1 MMKRS
6 ILLSFLLCSTFA
18 LAQAP
23 SSWKV
28 SASEYEHFM
37 TFTSIMKINTKE
49 VISTKNVVAAFYGS
63 SVRGVSETQIIE
75 GRTFHFIQVYGNTGD
90 GKITFKAYDG
100 EVMDTVLI
108 VTDTLD
114 FIPSASFGDVLN
126 PHEFVAINDKM
137 PPVAIAGEDIYV
149 REGRSA
155 VINGNKSWSSTN
167 DVLSFNWSADPLI
180 TLDSSN
186 VPLITFT
193 APLFD
198 KDTVLTAVLT
208 VTNSKLKSSSDT
220 VLIFIANNLAP
231 ISIAKAD
238 LSLSTTAIL
247 SMTDPNAK
255 INYVFPSSS
264 ITLDGT
270 DSYDPEQDDIE
281 YLWSSLDNIDFSSAT
296 DQNPTFTVPPSLIN
310 GTIKINLAVNDYEL
324 TSLSDTIPIIVSNNT
339 APQINMI
346 FPSQVLEGDTVYL
359 DGSKTTDIEGD
370 ALEYFWFFPKQ
381 LSLSD
386 TVSNSSSFITPNI
399 ETDTTYQIRFGAWD
413 GKFGAFDTLII
424 FVKNNTPPIAN
435 ANTDFT
441 LREGKRA
448 ELDAYFS
455 YDPDSRPLH
464 YTWTSLSSLPLDNG
478 VNEIS
483 YFIAPKISV
492 AQSDYKFQLKV
503 NDGYKENLDTTMVT
517 VINNMP
523 PVAKAGSEH
532 YVLLNTEG
540 QLDGSKS
547 YDLEKDTLSFNWS
560 TPSSIVLS
568 DSLIAKPTF
577 TAPNWMVDTSVFITL
592 QISDYFEKSA
602 IDTLEL
608 FIVSN
613 LPPIAIAG
621 PDQLVKP
628 DSIVM
633 LDGSASYDPDGAMLN
648 LFSWESSSNISLLGP
663 SLDDSISFIVPD
675 YGTDSVITFTLEVQ
689 DIEKSSKDIVAIS
702 IVDNFPPIAIAGPD
716 TIVIEGRSLQLDG
729 SKSYDLEGENLSYL
743 WKVLSGYMIGP
754 SGKILKTVLP
764 KNIEIESSP
773 SEPKIDINTPF
784 VVGNGEVFILE
795 LSVNDGSKTSR
806 DTISISVNNNRVPIA
821 NAGEDF
827 NSKEGQEV
835 FLNGGKSLDPDGQVL
850 TYDWISSNDLNLNNK
865 TKSNPNFITPAVLED
880 SLITIFLRVSD
891 GDIWS
896 KLDTVNINVSDNI
909 SPVASAGL
917 DKTVLSGSIVEL
929 DGSSSIDADGDSLL
943 FSWVG
948 PNDIKILDIFKSK
961 AKFVAPIVSE
971 ETVLRFMLNV
981 SDGGAP
987 TKPDTVLV
995 TVESLDKYVSIIDP
1009 GSQVPAGIDFPIS
1022 LSVTDDFKAKEVNLL
1037 YSKGGDETVTS
1048 IIMNKGSTNNIDS
1061 ILKLSGKATYKG
1073 IIPGKEISANGFY
1086 YRIQLID
1093 DMNTVQ
1099 EFGHKQIMVLFE
1111 QLNVSTEIEYSGY
1124 PEGIA
1129 QNNWRL
1135 ISFPGKLNNSTID
1148 SVLIL
1153 SNFDQENYGEIW
1165 KLWTWSGQEWL
1176 DPIKI
1181 KPGFGYWFKH
1191 RESIPAHLFLGS
1203 GISVELDSFEY
1214 KIKPGWSL
1222 VSSPYTFPIKVL
1234 LDQNK
1239 LIGPYEYINQESG
1252 WADDFP
1258 RRWYPF
1264 KSYAV
1269 YNNSENDVSIKLNF
1283 NNLQNESGPSS
1294 DRIKGHP
1301 PKSWSIDLMVKS
1313 DNRIDKNNIFGIASS
1328 ASNEIDRFDHPEPP
1342 DIISRTT
1349 ISYKNNDAYELTRSY
1364 KSSSEGHTWNAILK
1378 LNKQPMKAE
1387 IIPILYG
1394 ELPVKWKSIL
1404 IDKNGNK
1411 IYSLD
1416 GSSIFIESLVKKV
1429 ELIIIT
1435 GPPNYIKEKVKEYQ
1449 ISVPTDFA
1457 LNQNYPN
1464 PFNPITNIT
1473 YDIAKQGLVKIT
1485 IYDIMGRE
1493 VNTLTSKYHLPGK
1506 YKIAWRGEDASG
1518 YKAAAG
1524 IYFYQLSTPNFTKT
1538 KKMVLLK

>member
-1 MMKRS
+1 MKRS
-6 ILLSFLLCSTFA
+6 ILLSILFYSTFA

-28 SASEYEHFM
+28 NSSEYEHFM
-37 TFTSIMKINTKE
+37 TFTSILKINTRE
-49 VISTKNVVAAFYGS
+49 VMSTKNVVAAFHGS
-63 SVRGVSETQIIE
+63 SIRGVSVTQIIE
-75 GRTFHFIQVYGNTGD
+75 GRTFHFIQVYGNAGD
-90 GKITFKAYDG
+90 GEITFKAYDG

-108 VTDTLD
+108 VTDILD
-114 FIPSASFGDVLN
+114 FIPSESFGDVLN
-126 PHEFVAINDKM
+126 PHEFVAINDNM

-149 REGRSA
+149 REGRST
-155 VINGNKSWSSTN
+155 ILNGNKSWSSTN
-167 DVLSFNWSADPLI
+167 DVLSFDWSADPLI
-180 TLDSSN
+180 TLDSSK

-208 VTNSKLKSSSDT
+208 VTNSKLKFSSDT
-220 VLIFIANNLAP
+220 VSIFIANNLAP

-247 SMTDPNAK
+247 SMTDPNARV
-255 INYVFPSSS
+255 NYVFPSSS
-264 ITLDGT
+264 IALDGS
-270 DSYDPEQDDIE
+270 DSYDPEEDNIE
-281 YLWSSLDNIDFSSAT
+281 YLWSNPNDIAFSSAT
-296 DQNPTFTVPPSLIN
+296 DQNPTFTIPSSLIN
-310 GTIKINLAVNDYEL
+310 GTVKISLAVNDYEL
-324 TSLSDTIPIIVSNNT
+324 TSFSDTIPIIVSNNT
-339 APQINMI
+339 APEINMV
-346 FPSQVLEGDTVYL
+346 FPSHVLEGDTVYL
-359 DGSKTTDIEGD
+359 DGSKTVDKEGD
-370 ALEYFWFFPKQ
+370 DIEYFWFFPKQ
-381 LSLSD
+381 ISLSD
-386 TVSNSSSFITPNI
+386 TVSNTSSFITPNI
-399 ETDTTYQIRFGAWD
+399 EADTTYQIRFGAWD
-413 GKFGAFDTLII
+413 GKFGSFDTLII
-424 FVKNNTPPIAN
+424 FIKNNTPPIAN

-441 LREGKRA
+441 LREGKKA

-455 YDPDSRPLH
+455 YDPDSRPLNH
-464 YTWTSLSSLPLDNG
+464 TWTSLSNLSLE
-478 VNEIS
+478 NENNALS
-483 YFIAPKISV
+483 YFIAPKISD

-503 NDGYKENLDTTMVT
+503 NDGYKEDFDTTMVT

-547 YDLEKDTLSFNWS
+547 YDFEKDTLSFNWS
-560 TPSSIVLS
+560 TPSNIVLS

-592 QISDYFEKSA
+592 QVSDYFEKSA

-621 PDQLVKP
+621 LDQLVKP

-633 LDGSASYDPDGAMLN
+633 LDGSASYDPDGAFLQS
-648 LFSWESSSNISLLGP
+648 FSWESSSNISLLGP

-729 SKSYDLEGENLSYL
+729 SKSYDPEGENLSYL
-743 WKVLSGYMIGP
+743 WKVLSGYMIGS
-754 SGKILKTVLP
+754 SGKILQNILP

-773 SEPKIDINTPF
+773 SEPKVDINTPF

-850 TYDWISSNDLNLNNK
+850 TYDWISSNDLNLNNE

-891 GDIWS
+891 SDIWS

-909 SPVASAGL
+909 SPVANAGL

-948 PNDIKILDIFKSK
+948 PKDIKILDIFKSK
-961 AKFVAPIVSE
+961 ATFLAPIVSE
-971 ETVLRFMLNV
+971 ETILRFMLNV

-987 TKPDTVLV
+987 TTPDTVLV
-995 TVESLDKYVSIIDP
+995 TIESLDKYVSITDP

-1022 LSVTDDFKAKEVNLL
+1022 LSVTDDFNAKEINIL

-1048 IIMNKGSTNNIDS
+1048 IVMDKGSTNSIDNS
-1061 ILKLSGKATYKG
+1061 LKLSGKATYTG
-1073 IIPGKEISANGFY
+1073 VIPGKDISANGFY

-1093 DMNTVQ
+1093 DMNVVQ

-1135 ISFPGKLNNSTID
+1135 ISFPGNLKTSTID

-1153 SNFDQENYGEIW
+1153 SNFDQENYDEIW
-1165 KLWTWSGQEWL
+1165 KLWGWSGQEWL

-1181 KPGFGYWFKH
+1181 KPGVGYWFKH
-1191 RESIPAHLFLGS
+1191 REKLPAHLFLGS
-1203 GISVELDSFEY
+1203 GSSVELDSFEY

-1239 LIGPYEYINQESG
+1239 LIGPYEYISQESG

-1283 NNLQNESGPSS
+1283 NNLQNDAGTPS
-1294 DRIKGHP
+1294 DRIKAYP
-1301 PKSWSIDLMVKS
+1301 PNSWSIDLMVKS
-1313 DNRIDKNNIFGIASS
+1313 KNHTDKNNIFGIASS
-1328 ASNEIDRFDHPEPP
+1328 ASNEKDTFDHPEPP
-1342 DIISRTT
+1342 DITSRTT
-1349 ISYKNNDAYELTRSY
+1349 ISYKNNDAYELTRNY
-1364 KSSSEGHTWNAILK
+1364 KSLSEGQTWDALLK
-1378 LNKQPMKAE
+1378 LKNQSIKTE
-1387 IIPILYG
+1387 IIPIFYG
-1394 ELPVKWKSIL
+1394 QLPNKWRAVL
-1404 IDKNGNK
+1404 INKNDNK
-1411 IYSLD
+1411 IFSID
-1416 GSSIFIESLVKKV
+1416 GSSIFIKSLVKKV
-1429 ELIIIT
+1429 ELIIIA
-1435 GPPNYIKEKVKEYQ
+1435 GPPNYIKDKVSEYQ
-1449 ISVPTDFA
+1449 ISIPTEFA

-1473 YDIAKQGLVKIT
+1473 YDIAKQGLVRIT

-1493 VNTLTSKYHLPGK
+1493 INTLTSKHHLPGK
-1506 YKIAWRGEDASG
+1506 YKIAWRGQDVSG

-1524 IYFYQLSTPNFTKT
+1524 IYFYQLSTPDFTKT

>member
-1 MMKRS
+1 MKRS
-6 ILLSFLLCSTFA
+6 ILLSILFYSTFA

-28 SASEYEHFM
+28 NSSEYEHFM
-37 TFTSIMKINTKE
+37 TFTSILKINTRE
-49 VISTKNVVAAFYGS
+49 VMSTKNVVAAFHGS
-63 SVRGVSETQIIE
+63 SIRGVSVTQIIE
-75 GRTFHFIQVYGNTGD
+75 GRTFHFIQVYGNAGD
-90 GKITFKAYDG
+90 GEITFKAYDG

-108 VTDTLD
+108 VTDILD
-114 FIPSASFGDVLN
+114 FIPSESFGDVLN
-126 PHEFVAINDKM
+126 PHEFVAINDNM

-149 REGRSA
+149 REGRST
-155 VINGNKSWSSTN
+155 ILNGNKSWSSTN
-167 DVLSFNWSADPLI
+167 DVLSFDWSADPLI
-180 TLDSSN
+180 TLDSSK

-208 VTNSKLKSSSDT
+208 VTNSKLKFSSDT
-220 VLIFIANNLAP
+220 VSIFIANNLAP

-247 SMTDPNAK
+247 SMTDPNARV
-255 INYVFPSSS
+255 NYVFPSSS
-264 ITLDGT
+264 IALDGS
-270 DSYDPEQDDIE
+270 DSYDPEEDNIE
-281 YLWSSLDNIDFSSAT
+281 YLWSNPNDIAFSSAT
-296 DQNPTFTVPPSLIN
+296 DQNPTFTIPSSLIN
-310 GTIKINLAVNDYEL
+310 GTVKISLAVNDYEL
-324 TSLSDTIPIIVSNNT
+324 TSFSDTIPIIVSNNT
-339 APQINMI
+339 APEVNMV
-346 FPSQVLEGDTVYL
+346 FPSHVLEGDTVYL
-359 DGSKTTDIEGD
+359 DGSKTVDKEGD
-370 ALEYFWFFPKQ
+370 DIEYFWFFPKQ
-381 LSLSD
+381 ISLSD
-386 TVSNSSSFITPNI
+386 TVSNTSSFITPNI
-399 ETDTTYQIRFGAWD
+399 EADTTYQIRFGAWD

-424 FVKNNTPPIAN
+424 FVKNNTPPVAN

-455 YDPDSRPLH
+455 YDPDSRPLNH
-464 YTWTSLSSLPLDNG
+464 TWTSLSNLSLE
-478 VNEIS
+478 NENDGLS

-503 NDGYKENLDTTMVT
+503 NDGYKEDFDTTMVT

-532 YVLLNTEG
+532 YVLLNAEV

-577 TAPNWMVDTSVFITL
+577 SAPNWITDTSVFITL
-592 QISDYFEKSA
+592 QVSDYFEKSA

-608 FIVSN
+608 FVVSN
-613 LPPIAIAG
+613 LPPIALAG

-633 LDGSASYDPDGAMLN
+633 LDGSASYDPDGAFLQS
-648 LFSWESSSNISLLGP
+648 FSWENSSNISLLGP

-689 DIEKSSKDIVAIS
+689 DIQSSSKDIVSIS

-716 TIVIEGRSLQLDG
+716 TVVIEGRSLELDG
-729 SKSYDLEGENLSYL
+729 SKSYDPEGEEVSYL
-743 WKVLSGYMIGP
+743 WKVLSGNMIGP

-773 SEPKIDINTPF
+773 SESKIDINTPF

-795 LSVNDGSKTSR
+795 LSVNDGSKISR
-806 DTISISVNNNRVPIA
+806 DTISISVINNRTPIA

-827 NSKEGQEV
+827 TSKEGQEV
-835 FLNGGKSLDPDGQVL
+835 FLNGGKSFDPDGQVL
-850 TYDWISSNDLNLNNK
+850 TYKWISSENIKLNNE
-865 TKSNPNFITPAVLED
+865 TKSNPTFIAPIVLED
-880 SLITIFLRVSD
+880 SLLTIFLRVSD

-896 KLDTVNINVSDNI
+896 KLDTVNIKVSDNI
-909 SPVASAGL
+909 SPIANAGG
-917 DKTVLSGSIVEL
+917 DKTVLSGSIVKL
-929 DGSSSIDADGDSLL
+929 DGSSSIDADGDSLA
-943 FSWVG
+943 FIWSG
-948 PNDIKILDIFKSK
+948 PKDIKIVDIFKSK
-961 AKFVAPIVSE
+961 AKFIAPIVSE
-971 ETVLRFMLNV
+971 ETILRFVLKV
-981 SDGGAP
+981 TDGGLP
-987 TKPDTVLV
+987 TPPDTVLV
-995 TVESLDKYVSIIDP
+995 TVESLDKYISIIDP
-1009 GSQVPAGIDFPIS
+1009 GPQVPSGVDFPIS
-1022 LSVTDDFKAKEVNLL
+1022 LSVTDDFKAKEINIL
-1037 YSKGGDETVTS
+1037 YSKGDDATLTTVL
-1048 IIMNKGSTNNIDS
+1048 MNKGSNSSTNNL
-1061 ILKLSGKATYKG
+1061 LKFSGSATYKG
-1073 IIPGKEISANGFY
+1073 IIPGKDISANGFY

-1093 DMNTVQ
+1093 EMNAVQ
-1099 EFGHKQIMVLFE
+1099 EFGYKQIKVLFD
-1111 QLNVSTEIEYSGY
+1111 QFNVTTEMQYSGY

-1135 ISFPGKLNNSTID
+1135 ISFPGNLNASKID
-1148 SVLIL
+1148 SILIL
-1153 SNFDQENYGEIW
+1153 SDFDQENYDEIW
-1165 KLWTWSGQEWL
+1165 KLWGWSGQEWL

-1181 KPGFGYWFKH
+1181 KPGVGYWFKH
-1191 RESIPAHLFLGS
+1191 RGSLPTHLFLGS
-1203 GISVELDSFEY
+1203 GSSVELDSFEY

-1222 VSSPYTFPIKVL
+1222 VSSPYTFPIKVV
-1234 LDQNK
+1234 LDQDK

-1252 WADDFP
+1252 WSDDFP

-1283 NNLQNESGPSS
+1283 NNLQNQAVASS
-1294 DRIKGHP
+1294 ERINGHP

-1313 DNRIDKNNIFGIASS
+1313 KNHTDKNNIFGIASS
-1328 ASNEIDRFDHPEPP
+1328 ASNEKDTFDHPEPP
-1342 DIISRTT
+1342 DITSRTT
-1349 ISYKNNDAYELTRSY
+1349 ISYKNNDAYELTRNY
-1364 KSSSEGHTWNAILK
+1364 KSLSEGQTWDALLK
-1378 LNKQPMKAE
+1378 LKNQSIKTE
-1387 IIPILYG
+1387 IIPIFYG
-1394 ELPVKWKSIL
+1394 QLPNKWRAVL
-1404 IDKNGNK
+1404 INKNDNK
-1411 IYSLD
+1411 IFSID
-1416 GSSIFIESLVKKV
+1416 GSSIFIKSLIKKV
-1429 ELIIIT
+1429 ELIIIA
-1435 GPPNYIKEKVKEYQ
+1435 GPPNYIKDKVSEYQ
-1449 ISVPTDFA
+1449 ISIPTEFA

-1473 YDIAKQGLVKIT
+1473 YDIAKQGLVRIT

-1493 VNTLTSKYHLPGK
+1493 INTLTSKHHLPGK
-1506 YKIAWRGEDASG
+1506 YKIAWRGQDVSG

-1524 IYFYQLSTPNFTKT
+1524 IYFYQLSTPDFTKT

>member
-1 MMKRS
+1 
-6 ILLSFLLCSTFA
+6 
-18 LAQAP
+18 
-23 SSWKV
+23 
-28 SASEYEHFM
+28 
-37 TFTSIMKINTKE
+37 
-49 VISTKNVVAAFYGS
+49 
-63 SVRGVSETQIIE
+63 
-75 GRTFHFIQVYGNTGD
+75 
-90 GKITFKAYDG
+90 
-100 EVMDTVLI
+100 
-108 VTDTLD
+108 
-114 FIPSASFGDVLN
+114 
-126 PHEFVAINDKM
+126 
-137 PPVAIAGEDIYV
+137 
-149 REGRSA
+149 
-155 VINGNKSWSSTN
+155 
-167 DVLSFNWSADPLI
+167 
-180 TLDSSN
+180 
-186 VPLITFT
+186 
-193 APLFD
+193 
-198 KDTVLTAVLT
+198 
-208 VTNSKLKSSSDT
+208 
-220 VLIFIANNLAP
+220 
-231 ISIAKAD
+231 
-238 LSLSTTAIL
+238 
-247 SMTDPNAK
+247 MTDPNARV
-255 INYVFPSSS
+255 NYVFPSSS
-264 ITLDGT
+264 IALDGS
-270 DSYDPEQDDIE
+270 DSYDPEEDNIE
-281 YLWSSLDNIDFSSAT
+281 YLWSNPNDIAFSSAT
-296 DQNPTFTVPPSLIN
+296 DQNPTFTIPSSLIN
-310 GTIKINLAVNDYEL
+310 GTVKISLAVNDYEL
-324 TSLSDTIPIIVSNNT
+324 TSFSDTIPIIVSNNT
-339 APQINMI
+339 APEVNMV
-346 FPSQVLEGDTVYL
+346 FPSHVLEGDTVYL
-359 DGSKTTDIEGD
+359 DGSKTVDKEGD
-370 ALEYFWFFPKQ
+370 DIEYFWFFPKQ
-381 LSLSD
+381 ISLSD
-386 TVSNSSSFITPNI
+386 TVSNTSSFITPNI
-399 ETDTTYQIRFGAWD
+399 EADTTYQIRFGAWD
-413 GKFGAFDTLII
+413 GKFGSFDTLII
-424 FVKNNTPPIAN
+424 FIKNNTPPIAN

-441 LREGKRA
+441 LREGKKA

-455 YDPDSRPLH
+455 YDPDSRPLNH
-464 YTWTSLSSLPLDNG
+464 TWTSLSNLSLE
-478 VNEIS
+478 NENNALS
-483 YFIAPKISV
+483 YFIAPKISD

-503 NDGYKENLDTTMVT
+503 NDGYKEDFDTTMVT

-547 YDLEKDTLSFNWS
+547 YDFEKDTLSFNWS
-560 TPSSIVLS
+560 TPSNIVLS

-592 QISDYFEKSA
+592 QVSDYFEKSA

-621 PDQLVKP
+621 LDQLVKP

-633 LDGSASYDPDGAMLN
+633 LDGSASYDPDGAFLQS
-648 LFSWESSSNISLLGP
+648 FSWESSSNISLLGP

-729 SKSYDLEGENLSYL
+729 SKSYDPEGENLSYL
-743 WKVLSGYMIGP
+743 WKVLSGYMIGS
-754 SGKILKTVLP
+754 SGKILQNILP

-773 SEPKIDINTPF
+773 SEPKVDINTPF

-850 TYDWISSNDLNLNNK
+850 TYDWISSNDLNLNNE

-891 GDIWS
+891 SDIWS

-909 SPVASAGL
+909 SPVANAGL

-948 PNDIKILDIFKSK
+948 PKDIKILDIFKSK
-961 AKFVAPIVSE
+961 ATFLAPIVSE
-971 ETVLRFMLNV
+971 ETILRFMLNV

-987 TKPDTVLV
+987 TTPDTVLV
-995 TVESLDKYVSIIDP
+995 TIESLDKYVSITDP

-1022 LSVTDDFKAKEVNLL
+1022 LSVTDDFNAKEINIL

-1048 IIMNKGSTNNIDS
+1048 IVMDKGSTNSIDNS
-1061 ILKLSGKATYKG
+1061 LKLSGKATYTG
-1073 IIPGKEISANGFY
+1073 VIPGKDISANGFY

-1093 DMNTVQ
+1093 DMNVVQ

-1135 ISFPGKLNNSTID
+1135 ISFPGNLKTSTID

-1153 SNFDQENYGEIW
+1153 SNFDQENYDEIW
-1165 KLWTWSGQEWL
+1165 KLWGWSGQEWL

-1181 KPGFGYWFKH
+1181 KPGVGYWFKH
-1191 RESIPAHLFLGS
+1191 REKLPAHLFLGS
-1203 GISVELDSFEY
+1203 GSSVELDSFEY

-1239 LIGPYEYINQESG
+1239 LIGPYEYISQESG

-1283 NNLQNESGPSS
+1283 NNLQNDAGTPS
-1294 DRIKGHP
+1294 DRIKAYP
-1301 PKSWSIDLMVKS
+1301 PNSWSIDLMVKS
-1313 DNRIDKNNIFGIASS
+1313 KNHTDKNNIFGIASS
-1328 ASNEIDRFDHPEPP
+1328 ASNEKDTFDHPEPP
-1342 DIISRTT
+1342 DITSRTT
-1349 ISYKNNDAYELTRSY
+1349 ISYKNNDAYELTRNY
-1364 KSSSEGHTWNAILK
+1364 KSLSEGQTWDALLK
-1378 LNKQPMKAE
+1378 LKNQSIKTE
-1387 IIPILYG
+1387 IIPIFYG
-1394 ELPVKWKSIL
+1394 QLPNKWRAVL
-1404 IDKNGNK
+1404 INKNDNK
-1411 IYSLD
+1411 IFSID
-1416 GSSIFIESLVKKV
+1416 GSSIFIKSLVKKV
-1429 ELIIIT
+1429 ELIIIA
-1435 GPPNYIKEKVKEYQ
+1435 GPPNYIKDKVSEYQ
-1449 ISVPTDFA
+1449 ISIPTEFA

-1473 YDIAKQGLVKIT
+1473 YDIAKQGLVRIT

-1493 VNTLTSKYHLPGK
+1493 INTLTSKHHLPGK
-1506 YKIAWRGEDASG
+1506 YKIAWRGQDVSG

-1524 IYFYQLSTPNFTKT
+1524 IYFYQLSTPDFTKT